1 MSGFHNI
8 NTGYNGV
15 TTRHILDHIF
25 TNYSIIIDVVIE
37 DNDAKMKKTYNFL
50 FSINTLF
57 RRIEKTV
64 EYDETGESSYDKVQV
79 VRRPYLRILKTGL
92 YLNAY
97 K

>member
-1 MSGFHNI
+1 
-8 NTGYNGV
+8 
-15 TTRHILDHIF
+15 
-25 TNYSIIIDVVIE
+25 
-37 DNDAKMKKTYNFL
+37 MKKTYNFL

-57 RRIEKTV
+57 RRIEKNV